1 MASSSTER
9 SLGGASIGTERSL
22 GGASISTEVLPVGLR
37 REREVLTVA
46 LATGRH
52 VVIEGPPGT
61 GKSTLLR
68 SIARDGGQRVV
79 FVEGNAELTPA
90 RLVGQFDPS
99 QVLAEGYH
107 PASFVDG
114 PLLTAMREGGLLYLE
129 ELNRVPEET
138 LNVLITV
145 LTEGEIAV
153 PRLGTVH
160 AGKDFRLIAA
170 MNPFDAIGTA
180 RVSQAIAD
188 RMCRVVL
195 GYQDEPAERAITTAV
210 TALDGPVVALS
221 VALARATRTHRDV
234 RMGSSVRGAID
245 LALVLTGL
253 AELRGERA
261 PTRETGRDAAYAA
274 LSGRIRIA
282 DGVDRTPESVIDE
295 LLDELWPGDAL
306 DDAPDDPPDGPG
318 KADGLPEPPAG
329 FRPRSRPGRERA
341 GRTHGRAQ
349 LAAQHAAFADVS
361 PEVGALDAAAFDALL
376 ARDPEAAAALLA
388 DLAVATDE
396 QLRAAA
402 RRLAGRVFLRLGRV
416 GPARARGTRRLAP
429 ARGGDGDLD
438 LARTVDAWE
447 PGPARRPGADDV
459 VTRSWTARRR
469 AVALVVDVSGS
480 MQGRAVA
487 LAAVAAAGVVL
498 AEQGSLVPA
507 VLAFGAG
514 VRVLQQQGVRR
525 PPEEL
530 LSDLVAL
537 RGHGTT
543 DLAAGLRAA
552 ARALAGAP
560 ADERLVVLLSDCLAT
575 AGGEPAEALGGI
587 DRLHVLVPL
596 GGTEAEAAAAA
607 LATRGRGL
615 AQTVRRLAEVGP
627 ALTRVLA

>member
-1 MASSSTER
+1 VASSSTEV
-9 SLGGASIGTERSL
+9 A
-22 GGASISTEVLPVGLR
+22 PVGLR

-68 SIARDGGQRVV
+68 SIARENGRAVV

-90 RLVGQFDPS
+90 RLVGQFDPA

-145 LTEGEIAV
+145 LAEGEIAV
-153 PRLGTVH
+153 PRLGPVR
-160 AGKDFRLIAA
+160 AGPEFRLIAA
-170 MNPFDAIGTA
+170 MNPFDAVGTA

-195 GYQDEPAERAITTAV
+195 GYQDEPAERAITNAV
-210 TALDGPVVALS
+210 TGLNGEVVE
-221 VALARATRTHRDV
+221 LAVGMVRATRTHRDV

-245 LALVLTGL
+245 MALVLTGL
-253 AELRGERA
+253 AELRGEA
-261 PTRETGRDAAYAA
+261 EPERETGRDAAYAA

-295 LLDELWPGDAL
+295 LLDALWPAEE
-306 DDAPDDPPDGPG
+306 APDGPG
-318 KADGLPEPPAG
+318 KADSPPPDPAAG
-329 FRPRSRPGRERA
+329 FRPRSRPGRDRA
-341 GRTHGRAQ
+341 GRTNGRAQ

-376 ARDPEAAAALLA
+376 ARDPEAGAALLA

-396 QLRAAA
+396 GLRAAA

-429 ARGGDGDLD
+429 APRGDGDLD
-438 LARTVDAWE
+438 LDRTLDAWE
-447 PGPARRPGADDV
+447 PGPSRRPGPADV
-459 VTRSWTARRR
+459 VTRHWTASRR

-480 MQGRAVA
+480 MQGQAVA

-498 AEQGSLVPA
+498 AAGDALVPA
-507 VLAFGAG
+507 VVAFGTG
-514 VRVLQQQGVRR
+514 VRLLQAQGVRR

-530 LSDLVAL
+530 LSELVAL

-543 DLAAGLRAA
+543 DLAAGLREAA
-552 ARALAGAP
+552 GQLAGAV
-560 ADERLVVLLSDCLAT
+560 ADERLVVLLSDCIHT
-575 AGGEPAEALGGI
+575 AGDDPATALGGI
-587 DRLHVLVPL
+587 DRLQVLVPL
-596 GGTEAEAAAAA
+596 GGADAEAAAAA
-607 LATRGRGL
+607 LAARRGGR

-627 ALTRVLA
+627 ALTRVLG

>member
-1 MASSSTER
+1 
-9 SLGGASIGTERSL
+9 
-22 GGASISTEVLPVGLR
+22 VG
-37 REREVLTVA
+37 
-46 LATGRH
+46 
-52 VVIEGPPGT
+52 PGT

-68 SIARDGGQRVV
+68 SIARENGRAVV

-90 RLVGQFDPS
+90 RLVGQFDPA

-145 LTEGEIAV
+145 LAEGEIAV
-153 PRLGTVH
+153 PRLGPVR
-160 AGKDFRLIAA
+160 AGPEFRLIAA

-195 GYQDEPAERAITTAV
+195 GYQDESGERTITSAV
-210 TALDGPVVALS
+210 TGLDGEVVGLA

-253 AELRGERA
+253 AELRGEAR

-282 DGVDRTPESVIDE
+282 DGVDRSPESVIDE
-295 LLDELWPGDAL
+295 LLDALWPGE
-306 DDAPDDPPDGPG
+306 DAPDDPADGPG
-318 KADGLPEPPAG
+318 KADGPPPQAG
-329 FRPRSRPGRERA
+329 FRPRSRPGRDRG
-341 GRTHGRAQ
+341 GRTQGRAQ

-361 PEVGALDAAAFDALL
+361 PEVGALDATAFDALL

-396 QLRAAA
+396 DLRAAA

-429 ARGGDGDLD
+429 VPRGEGDLD
-438 LARTVDAWE
+438 LDRTLDAWE
-447 PGPARRPGADDV
+447 PGPTGRPRPADL
-459 VTRSWTARRR
+459 VTRSWTASRR

-498 AEQGSLVPA
+498 AAQDALVPA
-507 VLAFGAG
+507 VVAFGTG
-514 VRVLQQQGVRR
+514 VRVLQAQGARR

-543 DLAAGLRAA
+543 DLAAGLREA
-552 ARALAGAP
+552 ARQLAGAV
-560 ADERLVVLLSDCLAT
+560 ADERLVVLLSDCLHT
-575 AGGEPAEALGGI
+575 AGDEPATALGGI
-587 DRLHVLVPL
+587 ARLHVLVPL
-596 GGTEAEAAAAA
+596 GGADAEAAAAA
-607 LATRGRGL
+607 LAARRGGR

>member
-1 MASSSTER
+1 VASSSTE
-9 SLGGASIGTERSL
+9 
-22 GGASISTEVLPVGLR
+22 VPVVGLR

-68 SIARDGGQRVV
+68 SIARKNGRAVV

-90 RLVGQFDPS
+90 RLIGQFDPA
-99 QVLAEGYH
+99 QVLAEGYR

-145 LTEGEIAV
+145 LAEGEIAV
-153 PRLGTVH
+153 PRLGPVR
-160 AGKDFRLIAA
+160 AGPDFRLIAA

-188 RMCRVVL
+188 RMCRIVL
-195 GYQDEPAERAITTAV
+195 GYQDEPAERAITTAA
-210 TALDGPVVALS
+210 TGLDGEIVELA

-245 LALVLTGL
+245 MALVLTGL
-253 AELRGERA
+253 AELRGESMPA
-261 PTRETGRDAAYAA
+261 RETGRDAAYAA

-295 LLDELWPGDAL
+295 LLDALWPTEK
-306 DDAPDDPPDGPG
+306 PPDGPG
-318 KADGLPEPPAG
+318 KADGPPDAAAG
-329 FRPRSRPGRERA
+329 FRPRSRAGRDRA
-341 GRTHGRAQ
+341 GRTQGRAQ
-349 LAAQHAAFADVS
+349 LAAQHGAFADVS

-396 QLRAAA
+396 GLRAAA
-402 RRLAGRVFLRLGRV
+402 RQLAGRVFLRLGRV

-429 ARGGDGDLD
+429 APGGEGDLD
-438 LARTVDAWE
+438 LERTLDAWE
-447 PGPARRPGADDV
+447 PGPTRRPGAGDV
-459 VTRSWTARRR
+459 VTRGWTASRR
-469 AVALVVDVSGS
+469 AVALVVDISGS
-480 MQGRAVA
+480 MQGKAVA

-498 AEQGSLVPA
+498 AAQDALVPA
-507 VLAFGAG
+507 VVAFGTG
-514 VRVLQQQGVRR
+514 VRVLQAQGVRR

-543 DLAAGLRAA
+543 DLAAGLREA
-552 ARALAGAP
+552 ARQLAGP
-560 ADERLVVLLSDCLAT
+560 VVDQRLVVLLSDCLHT
-575 AGGEPAEALGGI
+575 AGADPATALGGI

-596 GGTEAEAAAAA
+596 GGADAEAAAAA
-607 LATRGRGL
+607 LAARRGGRS
-615 AQTVRRLAEVGP
+615 QTVRRLAEVGP
-627 ALTRVLA
+627 ALTRVLG

>member
-1 MASSSTER
+1 VASSS
-9 SLGGASIGTERSL
+9 S
-22 GGASISTEVLPVGLR
+22 EVAPVGLR

-68 SIARDGGQRVV
+68 SIARQNGRAVV

-90 RLVGQFDPS
+90 RLVGQFDPA

-145 LTEGEIAV
+145 LAEGEIAV
-153 PRLGTVH
+153 PRLGPVR
-160 AGKDFRLIAA
+160 AGPEFRLIAA

-195 GYQDEPAERAITTAV
+195 GYQDEPAERAITNAV
-210 TALDGPVVALS
+210 TGLNGKVVDLA
-221 VALARATRTHRDV
+221 VGMARATRSHRDV

-245 LALVLTGL
+245 MALVLTGL
-253 AELRGERA
+253 AELRGEGE
-261 PTRETGRDAAYAA
+261 PERETGRDAAYAA

-295 LLDELWPGDAL
+295 LLDALWPVDEP
-306 DDAPDDPPDGPG
+306 PDDPGKVDGPP
-318 KADGLPEPPAG
+318 DSPAG
-329 FRPRSRPGRERA
+329 FRPRSRPGRDRA
-341 GRTHGRAQ
+341 GRTQGRAQ

-361 PEVGALDAAAFDALL
+361 PEVGALDPAAFEALL
-376 ARDPEAAAALLA
+376 SRDPEAAAALLA

-396 QLRAAA
+396 GLRAAA
-402 RRLAGRVFLRLGRV
+402 RQLAGRVFLRLGRV

-429 ARGGDGDLD
+429 APGGEGDLD
-438 LARTVDAWE
+438 LERTLDAWE
-447 PGPARRPGADDV
+447 PGPTRRPGPADV
-459 VTRSWTARRR
+459 VTRNWTASRR
-469 AVALVVDVSGS
+469 AVALAVDVSGS
-480 MQGRAVA
+480 MQGQAVA

-498 AEQGSLVPA
+498 AAGDGLVPA
-507 VLAFGAG
+507 VVAFGSG
-514 VRVLQQQGVRR
+514 VRVLQAHGVRR

-530 LSDLVAL
+530 LSELVAL

-543 DLAAGLRAA
+543 DLAAGLREAA
-552 ARALAGAP
+552 GQLAGAV
-560 ADERLVVLLSDCLAT
+560 ADERLVVLLSDCIHT
-575 AGGEPAEALGGI
+575 AGDDPTTALGGI
-587 DRLHVLVPL
+587 DRLQVLVPL
-596 GGTEAEAAAAA
+596 GGADAEAAAAA
-607 LATRGRGL
+607 LAARRGGQ

>member
-1 MASSSTER
+1 M
-9 SLGGASIGTERSL
+9 
-22 GGASISTEVLPVGLR
+22 
-37 REREVLTVA
+37 
-46 LATGRH
+46 
-52 VVIEGPPGT
+52 
-61 GKSTLLR
+61 
-68 SIARDGGQRVV
+68 

-90 RLVGQFDPS
+90 RLVGQFDPA
-99 QVLAEGYH
+99 QVLTEGYR

-145 LTEGEIAV
+145 LAEGEIAV
-153 PRLGTVH
+153 PRLGAVR
-160 AGKDFRLIAA
+160 ARAEFRLIAA

-195 GYQDEPAERAITTAV
+195 GYQDEPAERQITAAV
-210 TALDGPVVALS
+210 TGLSGAVVRLA
-221 VALARATRTHRDV
+221 VAMARATRSHRDV

-245 LALVLTGL
+245 MALMSTGL
-253 AELRGERA
+253 AGLRGEAA
-261 PTRETGRDAAYAA
+261 PGKETARDAAYAA

-282 DGVDRTPESVIDE
+282 DGVDRAPESVIDE
-295 LLDELWPGDAL
+295 LLDALWPI
-306 DDAPDDPPDGPG
+306 DDAADDPGKGERPPDT
-318 KADGLPEPPAG
+318 PAG
-329 FRPRSRPGRERA
+329 FRPRSRPARDRA
-341 GRTHGRAQ
+341 GRTQGRAE

-361 PEVGALDAAAFDALL
+361 PEVGTLDATAFDAFL

-396 QLRAAA
+396 GLRAAA
-402 RRLAGRVFLRLGRV
+402 RQLAGRVFLRLGRV

-429 ARGGDGDLD
+429 VPGGEGDLD
-438 LARTVDAWE
+438 LERTLDAWE
-447 PGPARRPGADDV
+447 PGPTRRPGPDDV
-459 VTRSWTARRR
+459 VTRGWTASRR

-480 MQGRAVA
+480 MQGQAVA

-498 AEQGSLVPA
+498 AAGDGLVPA
-507 VLAFGAG
+507 VVAFGQG
-514 VRVLQQQGVRR
+514 VRVLQAHGVRR

-530 LSDLVAL
+530 LAELVGL

-552 ARALAGAP
+552 AGQLSAAV
-560 ADERLVVLLSDCLAT
+560 ADERLVVLLSDCIHT
-575 AGGEPAEALGGI
+575 AGDDPSSALGGI
-587 DRLHVLVPL
+587 DRLQVLVPL
-596 GGTEAEAAAAA
+596 GGAEAEAAAAA
-607 LATRGRGL
+607 LAARRGGR

-627 ALTRVLA
+627 ALTRVLG

>member
-1 MASSSTER
+1 M
-9 SLGGASIGTERSL
+9 
-22 GGASISTEVLPVGLR
+22 PVGLR

-68 SIARDGGQRVV
+68 SIARKNGRAVV

-90 RLVGQFDPS
+90 RLVGQFDPA

-145 LTEGEIAV
+145 LAEGEIAV
-153 PRLGTVH
+153 PRLGAVR
-160 AGKDFRLIAA
+160 AGPEFRLIAA

-195 GYQDEPAERAITTAV
+195 GYQDEPAERAITNAV
-210 TALDGPVVALS
+210 TGLNGEVVELA
-221 VALARATRTHRDV
+221 VGMARATRTHRDV

-245 LALVLTGL
+245 MALVLTGL
-253 AELRGERA
+253 TELRGE
-261 PTRETGRDAAYAA
+261 PEPGRETGRDAAYAA

-295 LLDELWPGDAL
+295 LLDALWPT
-306 DDAPDDPPDGPG
+306 DDEPPDGPG
-318 KADGLPEPPAG
+318 KADGPPDPPAG
-329 FRPRSRPGRERA
+329 FRQRSRPERDRA
-341 GRTHGRAQ
+341 GRTRGRAE
-349 LAAQHAAFADVS
+349 LAAQHAEFADVS
-361 PEVGALDAAAFDALL
+361 PEVGALDAAAFEALL
-376 ARDPEAAAALLA
+376 SRDPEAAAALLA

-396 QLRAAA
+396 GLRAAA
-402 RRLAGRVFLRLGRV
+402 RQLAGRVFLRLGRV

-429 ARGGDGDLD
+429 VPRGDGDLD
-438 LARTVDAWE
+438 LDRTLDAWE
-447 PGPARRPGADDV
+447 PGPTRRPRAEDI
-459 VTRSWTARRR
+459 VTRGWTASRR
-469 AVALVVDVSGS
+469 AVALAVDVSGS
-480 MQGRAVA
+480 MQGQAVA

-498 AEQGSLVPA
+498 AAGDGLVPA
-507 VLAFGAG
+507 VVAFGAG
-514 VRVLQQQGVRR
+514 VRVLQAHGVRR
-525 PPEEL
+525 PPEDL

-543 DLAAGLRAA
+543 DLAAGLREAA
-552 ARALAGAP
+552 GQVAGAV
-560 ADERLVVLLSDCLAT
+560 ADQRLVVLLSDCIHT
-575 AGGEPAEALGGI
+575 AGDDPATALGGI
-587 DRLHVLVPL
+587 DRLQVLVPL
-596 GGTEAEAAAAA
+596 GGADAEAAAAA
-607 LATRGRGL
+607 LAARRGGQ
-615 AQTVRRLAEVGP
+615 AQTVRKLAEVGP
-627 ALTRVLA
+627 ALTRVLS